1 MLLRVAEVGVPEAY
15 TLPFAALAL
24 VIGLL
29 ELRRRPE
36 LGSWLAYGPALV
48 AAFAPTLTI
57 VLVSD
62 ASPTRRVLLLLAA
75 VLTVAIGSVR
85 RHKAPVTIGAVV
97 TVLAALNEL
106 VVIGRLLPWWIL
118 LLLFTATG
126 ALLISLGAG
135 YERRKAMRRFRGAY
149 GSFR

>member
-1 MLLRVAEVGVPEAY
+1 
-15 TLPFAALAL
+15 
-24 VIGLL
+24 
-29 ELRRRPE
+29 
-36 LGSWLAYGPALV
+36 
-48 AAFAPTLTI
+48 

-62 ASPTRRVLLLLAA
+62 ASPTRRVLLLVAA

-126 ALLISLGAG
+126 ALLISLGAT